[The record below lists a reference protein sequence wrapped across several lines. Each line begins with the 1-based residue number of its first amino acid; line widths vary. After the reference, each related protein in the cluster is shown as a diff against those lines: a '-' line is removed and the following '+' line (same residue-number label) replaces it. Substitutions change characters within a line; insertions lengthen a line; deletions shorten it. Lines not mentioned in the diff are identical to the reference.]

1 MGPGHKK
8 SLLKDFQV
16 RTTGIFG
23 GKTQGLKMEVI
34 RDMFFGISILNSPY
48 LGCEHYAK
56 VNALPQA

>member
-1 MGPGHKK
+1 MGAGHKK

-16 RTTGIFG
+16 RTIGIFRG
-23 GKTQGLKMEVI
+23 
-34 RDMFFGISILNSPY
+34 ILNSPY